1 VKRAYFILTLAAT
14 LSRAD
19 SLNDVLSRMDQAA
32 VKFRAMSSGLR
43 ETEHT
48 DVLDDTTV
56 KEGSV
61 KMIKNGKDKFALL
74 AQFTGRDQLTLHL
87 SCHTAQIYYPKA
99 NTVEEYDTRQAV
111 KSIDQYLFVGF
122 GTSVAELKKAYS
134 VSLGGPEVIDGV
146 KTTRIDLTPISAE
159 AKKVFNKIQLWF
171 PDGNASPIQEK
182 VFTTDGYKLFQ
193 YSNPKIITT
202 ADQAPPASDFE
213 LNLPPGVKRITPGK

>member
-61 KMIKNGKDKFALL
+61 KMIKNG
-74 AQFTGRDQLTLHL
+74 
-87 SCHTAQIYYPKA
+87 
-99 NTVEEYDTRQAV
+99 
-111 KSIDQYLFVGF
+111 
-122 GTSVAELKKAYS
+122 
-134 VSLGGPEVIDGV
+134 
-146 KTTRIDLTPISAE
+146 
-159 AKKVFNKIQLWF
+159 
-171 PDGNASPIQEK
+171 
-182 VFTTDGYKLFQ
+182 
-193 YSNPKIITT
+193 
-202 ADQAPPASDFE
+202 
-213 LNLPPGVKRITPGK
+213 